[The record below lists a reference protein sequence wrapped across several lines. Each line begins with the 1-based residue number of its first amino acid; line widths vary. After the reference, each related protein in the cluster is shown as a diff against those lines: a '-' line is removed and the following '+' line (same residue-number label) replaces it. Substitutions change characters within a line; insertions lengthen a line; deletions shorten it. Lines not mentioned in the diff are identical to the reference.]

1 MQCAFF
7 KAVKTVLNPN
17 DKVKVIHIKAWQD
30 RGRYNTER
38 LLYDLA
44 IKNVTLI
51 TNQTELYH
59 IGSRIQG
66 VEERKTSLLLQLR
79 GFHFGGGAKDALGL
93 TSNVD

>member
-1 MQCAFF
+1 M
-7 KAVKTVLNPN
+7 NPN

-51 TNQTELYH
+51 TNQREFYH
-59 IGSRIQG
+59 IGSRIQE
-66 VEERKTSLLLQLR
+66 VEKRKNSLLLQLR
-79 GFHFGGGAKDALGL
+79 GFHFGGKAKYALGL
-93 TSNVD
+93 ISNVD